1 MFEVFAMIDG
11 NSPGTTKD
19 DDRRVSYDEWNS
31 ALEEV
36 KDAGNTWAPFVYL
49 KTASINDFNI
59 MDENHGGFVLLD
71 EFCRWLE
78 KGEIKAGT
86 EIGIE
91 LNIGDDD

>member
-11 NSPGTTKD
+11 NSPGTTAE
-19 DDRRVSYDEWNS
+19 DDRRVSYNEWCS
-31 ALEEV
+31 ALEDV
-36 KDAGNTWAPFVYL
+36 KEAGYTWAPFVNL
-49 KTASINDFNI
+49 KKAGTNDFYT

-71 EFCRWLE
+71 EFCRWIE

-91 LNIGDDD
+91 LSIGDDD